1 LRKTALY
8 LRLSPRLWGIC
19 GAATLALAGCASAPP
34 GSDYPRVASVALA
47 HPEQTSFGAQ
57 FQLQARGHSGA
68 SAFHILNAGV
78 DGLLV
83 RVQMIEAAQ
92 KALDLQYFIFR
103 GDLTGHLILDAL
115 SRAATR
121 GVTIRLLVDDG
132 DTQDGDEQVLALRS
146 LPGVEV
152 RVFNPFRYRGHNH
165 LLRALEFMGNS
176 ARLDYRMHNKLL
188 VVDNSL
194 ALIGGR
200 NIGNEYFQIDPQ
212 FQSADDDVF
221 VAGPVVHELS
231 ATFDEYW
238 NSELAVPVA
247 ALTRQA
253 KADAA
258 HHRHS
263 PARVDGV
270 DYSARIASGEPFAS
284 LLDGRL
290 ALVWANA
297 QVLCDTPDKKRAE
310 AGGPGRLMVKEFIS
324 AASQVNSE
332 FLMINPYIV
341 PTKREAAMLDA
352 LRARE
357 VKVGIVTNS
366 LQSTRDPLA
375 YAGYTR
381 SREDLLRHGINL
393 YEVRAQLGTTRGS
406 GQTPRISR
414 FGTYGLHGKLVVF
427 DRQRIF
433 IGSMN
438 FDERSRHLNTEIG
451 LLIDSPELAEQTARR
466 FNAMAQLDNAYQPAL
481 VLGPGSGTEHLQWT
495 TQENGKV
502 VVYHREPAPSPW
514 RRLIIAVLAL
524 LPVRREL

>member
-1 LRKTALY
+1 MASLALAQPESTAL
-8 LRLSPRLWGIC
+8 
-19 GAATLALAGCASAPP
+19 GARFATLAHAH
-34 GSDYPRVASVALA
+34 SDN
-47 HPEQTSFGAQ
+47 
-57 FQLQARGHSGA
+57 SG
-68 SAFHILNAGV
+68 FHILNAGV

-83 RVQMIEAAQ
+83 RVQMIDAAQ

-115 SRAATR
+115 TRAAAR
-121 GVTIRLLVDDG
+121 GVVIRLLVDDG
-132 DTQDGDEQVLALRS
+132 DTLDGDEQVLALRA

-200 NIGNEYFQIDPQ
+200 NIANEYFQIDPQ

-221 VAGPVVHELS
+221 VAGPVVRALS
-231 ATFDEYW
+231 ATFDDYW
-238 NSELAVPVA
+238 NNELAVPVA

-253 KADAA
+253 RADAA
-258 HHRHS
+258 HHRHRR
-263 PARVDGV
+263 AQVDGV

-284 LLDGRL
+284 LLDGRIG
-290 ALVWANA
+290 LVWANA
-297 QVLCDTPDKKRAE
+297 QVLCDSPDKKRAD
-310 AGGPGRLMVKEFIS
+310 AGESGQLMAKDVVS
-324 AASQVNSE
+324 AARAVSRE

-341 PTKREAAMLDA
+341 PTRSESAMLYD
-352 LRARE
+352 LRDRGAT
-357 VKVGIVTNS
+357 VGIVTNS
-366 LQSTRDPLA
+366 LQSTRDTLA

-381 SREDLLRHGINL
+381 SREDFLRHGISL

-414 FGTYGLHGKLVVF
+414 YGTYGLHGKLMVF

-451 LLIDSPELAEQTARR
+451 LIIDSPELAEQTARR
-466 FNAMAQLDNAYQPAL
+466 FNAMAQLDNAYRPAL
-481 VLGPGSGTEHLQWT
+481 VSASGSTHEHLQWT
-495 TQENGKV
+495 TQEKGQT
-502 VVYHREPAPSPW
+502 VVYQREPSPSAW
-514 RRLIIAVLAL
+514 RRLLVRVLAW